1 MLSHC
6 YCSHQV
12 FWCQADNKGKTLRYH
27 IKRGGGGGVCA
38 DLWDPLPGSATAFH
52 LSLQDLGNGTALIV
66 WFKKQTKQ
74 NDNSNNKH
82 LQFCKL
88 SFFKILKKKD
98 TECFKTKCDC
108 SAGCENDEKDAD
120 NGLQDQR
127 VWSPDECADIFS
139 QRLVSWKSIFCLNAN
154 KLIPSTY

>member
-1 MLSHC
+1 MEKDPDNMIGGVSKWTNHACLPLPHHSQLHQKLSQWSSSLLSRC

-66 WFKKQTKQ
+66 WFK
-74 NDNSNNKH
+74 NN
-82 LQFCKL
+82 
-88 SFFKILKKKD
+88 
-98 TECFKTKCDC
+98 
-108 SAGCENDEKDAD
+108 
-120 NGLQDQR
+120 
-127 VWSPDECADIFS
+127 
-139 QRLVSWKSIFCLNAN
+139 
-154 KLIPSTY
+154 